1 MNVTPIIYISLSVS
15 FLMYLMFL
23 IFTIDCII
31 RIYRKYRSWS
41 QSIFETFIMSSLIF
55 ILVSLN
61 ILFTYYCY
69 DVFRTILTN

>member
-41 QSIFETFIMSSLIF
+41 QSIFFFFIMSSLIF
-55 ILVSLN
+55 ILLSLN